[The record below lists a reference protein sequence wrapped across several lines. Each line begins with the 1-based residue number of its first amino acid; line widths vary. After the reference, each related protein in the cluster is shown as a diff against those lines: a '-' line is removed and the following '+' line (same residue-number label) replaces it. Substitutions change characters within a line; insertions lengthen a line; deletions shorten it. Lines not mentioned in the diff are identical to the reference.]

1 MIKKKKI
8 AFFSIQLGERGTEIA
23 LYDYAH
29 FNEVLLGNE
38 SGIFYLQ
45 NAPYNNKLAEDK
57 FHKRFKSVN
66 PLTDFSDI
74 HNILL
79 NDNYDMLYVIGAGDD
94 NGYYTTVCRCVIHCV
109 FGAHTPFG
117 DVYASLMPWS
127 SKSGERP
134 WVPHM
139 INLPDCSTNI
149 KQELSIPKSAIVFG
163 SYGGKGSFNIEYT
176 YESIYKLAKQEK
188 NIYFL
193 FANFDEFC
201 DPLPNIIHIPVIVDL
216 NKKVEFINTCDVM
229 IHAQKL
235 GETFGLAVAE
245 FSTKNKPIISEFTTS
260 NGSNTHVRIIGDKGF
275 WYSSKEEFEKHILYI
290 NQNIEEIRNKD
301 WNCYNDYTPEKVM
314 KKWQEVFINE

>member
-1 MIKKKKI
+1 MIKNKKI

-57 FHKRFKSVN
+57 FHKRFNSVT
-66 PLTDFSDI
+66 PLNNFSDI
-74 HNILL
+74 HDILL
-79 NDNYDMLYVIGAGDD
+79 KDKYDMLYVIGAGDN

-127 SKSGERP
+127 SKNEERP
-134 WVPHM
+134 CVPHM
-139 INLPDCSTNI
+139 INLPNHNNNMRKELNI
-149 KQELSIPKSAIVFG
+149 PEDAVVFG
-163 SYGGKGSFNIEYT
+163 SYGGKGCFNIEYT
-176 YESIYKLAKQEK
+176 YQSIYNIAKQEK

-193 FANFDEFC
+193 FAHFDKFC
-201 DPLPNIIHIPVIVDL
+201 DPLPNIIHLPLIVDL
-216 NKKVEFINTCDVM
+216 DKKVEFINTTDCM

-235 GETFGLAVAE
+235 GETFGLSVAE
-245 FSTKNKPIISEFTTS
+245 FSTNNKPIISEFTTF
-260 NGSNTHVRIIGDKGF
+260 NGANTHIRIIGDKGF
-275 WYSSKEEFEKHILYI
+275 WYSSKEEFENHILYI
-290 NQNIEEIRNKD
+290 SQNIEEIRSKN

-314 KKWQEVFINE
+314 EKWKEVFINE